1 MQYLPGCIA
10 LSSSPASA
18 NLDKDRS
25 PLSGWL
31 WLLALCAAYLL
42 PGIIGHDPWKPDEGY
57 VFGSIEEMMRSGD
70 WIVPHV
76 GGEPFMEKPPLFHFV
91 AVLTASL
98 ASPWLPAHDGA
109 RMAAVVFMAL
119 TLAGVAVASHLAWGA
134 GHGRIAVL
142 LSLSCIGL
150 LDPAHMILPDLPQ
163 LAGAALALA
172 GLCAQARGRRWSG
185 LLFGTGAG
193 ISFLGK
199 GLLVPGI
206 LGATVVALALGFK
219 SWRNASM
226 PRFLLHG
233 LIGSAPW
240 LLIWPAALYLRSPE
254 LFGQWFW
261 DNNIGRFLG
270 YSVSYLGAANEPG
283 LFWRS
288 IPWFLFPAWLFA
300 AMALKVVGRD
310 SLNQPAMQIG
320 GVFLVV
326 AALVLSQSATLR
338 TVYLLPLIPAVA
350 LIGSRVTS
358 SASPWFDRGLTVF
371 GIVIAIAALI
381 FFWSVW
387 VTLLTEGTAPAW
399 ASRLQ
404 KWLPLTY
411 PLPVHPWA
419 IVAASLLSLFAVA
432 TIATGAGK
440 SGAGLRTW
448 VAALAL
454 AWGLLATLWLPWID
468 AAKSYRQVFASLAAA
483 MPRQDACVASRSLG
497 ESERAMLD
505 YFIGLQT
512 RREEVAGDVG
522 CHLLL
527 VQSRGGKISGV
538 GEPWSPLWSGARPGD
553 SNESFQLYAR
563 PPG

>member
-1 MQYLPGCIA
+1 M
-10 LSSSPASA
+10 
-18 NLDKDRS
+18 
-25 PLSGWL
+25 
-31 WLLALCAAYLL
+31 LCAAYLL

-70 WIVPHV
+70 WVVPHV

-98 ASPWLPAHDGA
+98 ASPWLPIHDGA
-109 RMAAVVFMAL
+109 RLAAVVFMAL
-119 TLAGVAVASHLAWGA
+119 TLVGVAAASRLAWGA
-134 GHGRIAVL
+134 GHGRMAIL
-142 LSLSCIGL
+142 LCLSCIGL

-163 LAGAALALA
+163 MAGAALALA
-172 GLCAQARGRRWSG
+172 GLCAQARDRRWSG

-300 AMALKVVGRD
+300 TMALKAVGRD
-310 SLNQPAMQIG
+310 SLNQPAVQIG
-320 GVFLVV
+320 GVFLLV

-350 LIGSRVTS
+350 LIGSRVAS
-358 SASPWFDRGLTVF
+358 SASPWLDRSLTAF

-387 VTLLTEGTAPAW
+387 AALLVDATAPAW

-411 PLPVHPWA
+411 PLPVQPWA

-432 TIATGAGK
+432 TITTTARQ
-440 SGAGLRTW
+440 SGAGLRIW
-448 VAALAL
+448 VTALAL
-454 AWGLLATLWLPWID
+454 TWGLLATLWLPWID
-468 AAKSYRQVFASLAAA
+468 AAKSYRQVFHSLAAA
-483 MPRQDACVASRSLG
+483 MPGDDTCVASRSLG

-505 YFIGLQT
+505 YFNGLQT
-512 RREEVAGDVG
+512 RREEVADVHQ
-522 CHLLL
+522 CLALL
-527 VQSRGGKISGV
+527 VQSRGGLV
-538 GEPWSPLWSGARPGD
+538 AAPGEPWTLAWSGARPGD
-553 SNESFQLYAR
+553 TQESFQLYVR
-563 PPG
+563 PLSPATNLLPAETRH